1 VEKLAAG
8 LSSEPLTGREL
19 DVLTLL
25 ADGMSNKE
33 IGARLFITETTVK
46 SHLRA
51 IFSKLDVLS
60 RTEAVTAANRRGLIQ
75 L

>member
-1 VEKLAAG
+1 MR
-8 LSSEPLTGREL
+8 SRSRESRRRGG
-19 DVLTLL
+19 
-25 ADGMSNKE
+25 ADGSVQGDRRAPFYYK
-33 IGARLFITETTVK
+33 TTVK

-60 RTEAVTAANRRGLIQ
+60 RTEAVTAVNRRGLIQ